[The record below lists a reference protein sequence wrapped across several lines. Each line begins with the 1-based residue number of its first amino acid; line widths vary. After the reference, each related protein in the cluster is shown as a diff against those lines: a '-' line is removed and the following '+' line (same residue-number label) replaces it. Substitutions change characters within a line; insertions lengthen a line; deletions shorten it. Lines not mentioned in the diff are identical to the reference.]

1 MASVALGTKA
11 IGSTVKLKVNGT
23 LRDFIVVHKGKPGS
37 MYDASCDGVWL
48 LMKDCYE
55 AKRWHS
61 SNVNDY
67 ANSEVHSYLNSAFLN
82 LFDADI
88 RAQIK
93 QVKLPYR
100 AGSGYGKIVTS
111 GASGLSTKIFLLS
124 STEVNLVHGYEPTNE
139 GACLSYFSGTVQN
152 GADTKRVANYNG
164 SAVRWWL
171 RSPYCNSGGGAA
183 CALLVLSNGNWNNGY
198 CSNTG
203 WYLRPALVLPSNLL
217 TSDDGTVN
225 TNTAPTTPGSI
236 TVPEGAE
243 GGKNIEVTWTASSD
257 AEKNLE
263 GYIVERSTDGGNTW
277 TQVFKGGGLKATF
290 LVPAGSE
297 TIMCRVKAYDSEGL
311 YSGYRNSAQVSV
323 FNNHA
328 PGAPASI
335 TVPENVLGGGTLAV
349 TWEAATDADNN
360 LSGYELERQ
369 VDGGDWA
376 QVYKGAGASYTDTIT
391 RGWQS
396 VNYRVRA
403 YDTYNA
409 YSAYTTGTA
418 QPVNNNRPPVVTC
431 DTPTGSDLGT
441 RAEGFS
447 FGYSATDPDG
457 DPVTVTEDI
466 DGTTLRTFSAESG
479 KAYTMEV
486 TGETFMKLLNGSHAL
501 AITAGDGN
509 ATAIHRLTFTKEV
522 TEASITLKEAFPADD
537 KISICVLSVAGHIP
551 ADADYTVEVTNNAN
565 DDDPVWED
573 CTIEV
578 KNGGNH
584 IFTNETAENGFAF
597 NFRVKVKRG
606 PSGEGGY
613 ISGIQGGFQ

>member
-1 MASVALGTKA
+1 MASVALSAKA
-11 IGSTVKLKVNGT
+11 VGSKVKLKVGGT
-23 LRDFIVVHKGKPGS
+23 ARNFIVVHKGKPS
-37 MYDASCDGVWL
+37 AAYDASCDGVWL
-48 LMKDCYE
+48 LMEDIYE
-55 AKRWHS
+55 NRQWHS

-67 ANSEVHSYLNSAFLN
+67 AASTIHSYLNSTFLA
-82 LFDADI
+82 LFDANI
-88 RAQIK
+88 QAQIK

-100 AGSGYGKIVTS
+100 PGSGYGTNVYN
-111 GASGLSTKIFLLS
+111 GANGLIAKIFLLS
-124 STEVNLVHGYEPTNE
+124 GTEVSMAHSYIPVL
-139 GACLSYFSGTVQN
+139 GAELDYFKGCADT
-152 GADTKRVANYNG
+152 GADTKRVAKLNG
-164 SAVRWWL
+164 SASRWWL
-171 RSPYCNSGGGAA
+171 RCPYCNSSHGAA
-183 CALLVLSNGNWNNGY
+183 RAQFVSSSGSWGSDY
-198 CSNTG
+198 CSSSDG
-203 WYLRPALVLPSNLL
+203 IRPALILPSSLL
-217 TSDDGTVN
+217 VSDDGTVN

-243 GGKNIEVTWTASSD
+243 GGKNIEVTWTASTD

-376 QVYKGAGASYTDTIT
+376 QVYKGAGTSYTDTIT

-418 QPVNNNRPPVVTC
+418 QPVNNNRPPVVSC

-441 RAEGFS
+441 RAAGFS
-447 FGYSATDPDG
+447 IGYSVTDPDG

-466 DGTTLRTFSAESG
+466 DGTALRTFSAESG
-479 KAYTMEV
+479 KAYTMELA
-486 TGETFMKLLNGSHAL
+486 GETFMKLLNGSHAL

-509 ATAIHRLTFTKEV
+509 ATAVHRLSFTKEV

>member
-67 ANSEVHSYLNSAFLN
+67 ANSEVHSYLNSTFLN

-100 AGSGYGKIVTS
+100 AGSGYGKTVTS

-164 SAVRWWL
+164 SAVYWWL
-171 RSPYCNSGGGAA
+171 RSPYCYSGGGAT
-183 CALLVLSNGNWNNGY
+183 CALLVGSGGGWGDSH

-376 QVYKGAGASYTDTIT
+376 QVYKGAGTSYTDTIT

-418 QPVNNNRPPVVTC
+418 QPVNNNRPPVVSC

-441 RAEGFS
+441 RAAGFS
-447 FGYSATDPDG
+447 ICYSVTDPDG

-466 DGTTLRTFSAESG
+466 DGTALRTFSAESG
-479 KAYTMEV
+479 KAYTMELA
-486 TGETFMKLLNGSHAL
+486 GETFMKLLNGSHAL

-597 NFRVKVKRG
+597 NFRVNVKRG
-606 PSGEGGY
+606 ASGEGGY

>member
-164 SAVRWWL
+164 SAVDWWL
-171 RSPYCNSGGGAA
+171 RSPYCNSSGGATY
-183 CALLVLSNGNWNNGY
+183 ALIVNSNGWLRNN
-198 CSNTG
+198 CSDTG

-243 GGKNIEVTWTASSD
+243 GGKNIEVTWTASTD

-376 QVYKGAGASYTDTIT
+376 QVYKGAGTSYTDTIT

-418 QPVNNNRPPVVTC
+418 QPVNNNRPPVVSC

-441 RAEGFS
+441 RAAGFS
-447 FGYSATDPDG
+447 ICYSVTDPDG

-466 DGTTLRTFSAESG
+466 DGTALRTFSAESG
-479 KAYTMEV
+479 KAYTMELA
-486 TGETFMKLLNGSHAL
+486 GETFMKLLNGSHAL

-597 NFRVKVKRG
+597 NFRVNVKRG
-606 PSGEGGY
+606 ASGEGGY

>member
-1 MASVALGTKA
+1 MASVALSNKA
-11 IGSTVKLKVNGT
+11 VGSIVKLKVGGT
-23 LRDFIVVHKGKPGS
+23 PRNFIVVHKGKPS
-37 MYDASCDGVWL
+37 AAYDASCDGVWL
-48 LMKDCYE
+48 LMEDIYE
-55 AKRWHS
+55 NRQWHS

-67 ANSEVHSYLNSAFLN
+67 ANSTIHSYLNSTFLG

-88 RAQIK
+88 QAQIK

-100 AGSGYGKIVTS
+100 PGSGYGKTVNS
-111 GASGLSTKIFLLS
+111 GANGLSAKIFLLS
-124 STEVNLVHGYEPTNE
+124 GTEVSMAHDYIPVL
-139 GACLSYFSGTVQN
+139 GAELAYFAGCQDTA
-152 GADTKRVANYNG
+152 ADTKRVAKLNG
-164 SAVRWWL
+164 SASSWWL
-171 RSPYCNSGGGAA
+171 RCPYCDSGYGATRA
-183 CALLVLSNGNWNNGY
+183 QIVYSNGSWNLDY
-198 CSNTG
+198 CSRTYG
-203 WYLRPALVLPSNLL
+203 IRPALILPSSLL
-217 TSDDGTVN
+217 VSDDGTVN

-236 TVPEGAE
+236 SIPNSAE
-243 GGKNIEVTWTASSD
+243 GGKNITATWTASTD
-257 AEKNLE
+257 AENNLE

-277 TQVFKGGGLKATF
+277 TQVFQGGGLTATF
-290 LVPAGSE
+290 AVPAGSE
-297 TIMCRVKAYDSEGL
+297 TVMCRVKAYDSEGL

-323 FNNHA
+323 FNNNA

-335 TVPENVLGGGTLAV
+335 SIPESVLGGGTLTV
-349 TWEAATDADNN
+349 TWGAATDADDN

-369 VDGGDWA
+369 VDGGEWA
-376 QVYKGAGASYTDTIT
+376 QVYKGANTSYTDNIT

-441 RAEGFS
+441 RSAGFS
-447 FGYSATDPDG
+447 VGYSVTDPDG
-457 DPVTVTEDI
+457 DPVTVKEDI
-466 DGTTLRTFSAESG
+466 DGAELRSFSAESG
-479 KAYTMEV
+479 KAYTMEL
-486 TGETFMKLLNGSHAL
+486 TGETFMKLLNGPHAL

-509 ATAIHRLTFTKEV
+509 AEAVHRLTFTKEV

-537 KISICVLSVAGHIP
+537 KITICVLSVQGSIP
-551 ADADYTVEVTNNAN
+551 QDAEYTVEVTNNAN
-565 DDDPVWED
+565 DDTPVWED

-584 IFTNETAENGFAF
+584 IFTNQTAANGFAF

-606 PSGEGGY
+606 LSGEGGY

>member
-164 SAVRWWL
+164 SAVNWWL
-171 RSPYCNSGGGAA
+171 RSPCCNSSNGATN
-183 CALLVLSNGNWNNGY
+183 ALSVNSDGNWNGNY
-198 CSNTG
+198 CSFAG

-243 GGKNIEVTWTASSD
+243 GGKNIEVTWTASTD

-376 QVYKGAGASYTDTIT
+376 QVYKGAGTSYTDTIT

-418 QPVNNNRPPVVTC
+418 QPVNNNRPPVVSC

-441 RAEGFS
+441 RAAGFS
-447 FGYSATDPDG
+447 ICYSVTDPDG

-466 DGTTLRTFSAESG
+466 DGTALRTFSAESG
-479 KAYTMEV
+479 KAYTMELA
-486 TGETFMKLLNGSHAL
+486 GETFMKLLNGSHAL

-597 NFRVKVKRG
+597 NFRVNVKRG
-606 PSGEGGY
+606 ASGEGGY

>member
-164 SAVRWWL
+164 SAVGWWL
-171 RSPYCNSGGGAA
+171 RSPDCHSSYGAA
-183 CALLVLSNGNWNNGY
+183 YALFVISNGDWNYYY
-198 CSNTG
+198 CSHTG

-243 GGKNIEVTWTASSD
+243 GGKNIEVTWTASTD

-376 QVYKGAGASYTDTIT
+376 QVYKGAGTSYTDTIT

-418 QPVNNNRPPVVTC
+418 QPVNNNRPPVVSC

-441 RAEGFS
+441 RAAGFS
-447 FGYSATDPDG
+447 ICYSVTDPDG

-466 DGTTLRTFSAESG
+466 DGTALRTFSAESG
-479 KAYTMEV
+479 KAYTMELA
-486 TGETFMKLLNGSHAL
+486 GETFMKLLNGSHAL

-597 NFRVKVKRG
+597 NFRVNVKRG
-606 PSGEGGY
+606 ASGEGGY

>member
-164 SAVRWWL
+164 SAVDWWL
-171 RSPYCNSGGGAA
+171 RSPCCHSGGGATF
-183 CALLVLSNGNWNNGY
+183 ALLVLSNGNWGHY
-198 CSNTG
+198 SCSGTG

-243 GGKNIEVTWTASSD
+243 GGKNIEVTWTASTD

-376 QVYKGAGASYTDTIT
+376 QVYKGAGTSYTDTIT

-418 QPVNNNRPPVVTC
+418 QPVNNNRPPVVSC

-441 RAEGFS
+441 RAAGFS
-447 FGYSATDPDG
+447 ICYSVTDPDG

-466 DGTTLRTFSAESG
+466 DGTALRTFSAESG
-479 KAYTMEV
+479 KAYTMELA
-486 TGETFMKLLNGSHAL
+486 GETFMKLLNGSHAL

-597 NFRVKVKRG
+597 NFRVNVKRG
-606 PSGEGGY
+606 ASGEGGY

>member
-1 MASVALGTKA
+1 MASVALSAKA
-11 IGSTVKLKVNGT
+11 VGSTVKLKVGGT
-23 LRDFIVVHKGKPGS
+23 ARNFIVVHKGKPS
-37 MYDASCDGVWL
+37 AAYDASCDGVWL
-48 LMKDCYE
+48 LMEDIYE
-55 AKRWHS
+55 NRQWHS

-67 ANSEVHSYLNSAFLN
+67 AASTIHSYLNSTFLA
-82 LFDADI
+82 LFDANI
-88 RAQIK
+88 QAQIK

-100 AGSGYGKIVTS
+100 PGSGYGTNVYN
-111 GASGLSTKIFLLS
+111 GANGLIAKIFLLS
-124 STEVNLVHGYEPTNE
+124 GTEVSMAHSYIPVL
-139 GACLSYFSGTVQN
+139 GAELDYFKGCADT
-152 GADTKRVANYNG
+152 GADTKRVAKLNG
-164 SAVRWWL
+164 SASNWWL
-171 RSPYCNSGGGAA
+171 RCPYCYSGSGATRARSVYSDGSWGG
-183 CALLVLSNGNWNNGY
+183 LS
-198 CSNTG
+198 CSSSYG
-203 WYLRPALVLPSNLL
+203 IRPALILPSSLL
-217 TSDDGTVN
+217 VSDDGTVN

-243 GGKNIEVTWTASSD
+243 GGKNIEVTWTASTD

-376 QVYKGAGASYTDTIT
+376 QVYKGAGTSYTDTIT

-418 QPVNNNRPPVVTC
+418 QPVNNNRPPVVSC

-441 RAEGFS
+441 RAAGFS
-447 FGYSATDPDG
+447 IGYSVTDPDG

-466 DGTTLRTFSAESG
+466 DGTALRTFSAESG
-479 KAYTMEV
+479 KAYTMELA
-486 TGETFMKLLNGSHAL
+486 GETFMKLLNGSHAL

-509 ATAIHRLTFTKEV
+509 ATAVHRLSFTKEV